1 MRILFFGDYS
11 NLHACIAGELRRRG
25 HHITVISDGGRYMD
39 TDKDILL
46 ERAPGRLGAVSYLY
60 QIFKILPSL
69 RDYDV
74 VQLINPHFLSL
85 KPGKI
90 KYFFDILRKNNRS
103 VFLTLAGNDYYFVNT
118 CL

>member
-46 ERAPGRLGAVSYLY
+46 ERARADSAP
-60 QIFKILPSL
+60 
-69 RDYDV
+69 
-74 VQLINPHFLSL
+74 
-85 KPGKI
+85 
-90 KYFFDILRKNNRS
+90 
-103 VFLTLAGNDYYFVNT
+103 
-118 CL
+118 